1 LDRLGPTIRAAYT
14 LTFQTQLFSILP
26 PAFVR
31 GFKALCA
38 STLVPVAQLALPMWE
53 AFEVLGLTDR
63 YEGII
68 ASVGYERIEDY
79 VRETCTGRW
88 DKPCLEELRVWMT
101 EQIVPWMLPMYAK
114 GAGNSMCASPHP
126 FIRLLNITS

>member
-1 LDRLGPTIRAAYT
+1 MNRLGPTIRAAYT

-26 PAFVR
+26 PGFVR

-38 STLVPVAQLALPMWE
+38 STLVPVAQHTPQMWE

-79 VRETCTGRW
+79 VRETCTGKW
-88 DKPCLEELRVWMT
+88 DKPCLEGLRVWMSV
-101 EQIVPWMLPMYAK
+101 QIVPWMLPMYAK
-114 GAGNSMCASPHP
+114 GAASSAYSFLYSH
-126 FIRLLNITS
+126 